1 MLWSGNIT
9 GTTDNSVGC
18 PMSSLAS
25 TIVHTF
31 APVSKLVDLP
41 KMQALHVEAG
51 SFAPRTHP
59 IGQSSQVSPD
69 REDLPTTQPLQI
81 DSPVYFVS
89 SPSGQI

>member
-1 MLWSGNIT
+1 
-9 GTTDNSVGC
+9 
-18 PMSSLAS
+18 MSSLAA

-41 KMQALHVEAG
+41 KMQVLHVEAG

-69 REDLPTTQPLQI
+69 REDLPTTQSLQV
-81 DSPVYFVS
+81 DLPVDFVS
-89 SPSGQI
+89 LPAGQI